1 MMQKHV
7 LVAAALACTWAGA
20 SQALEVTA
28 NGGFMSEYVFRGILQ
43 KESSAY
49 GGLDLGL
56 NGFYLGTWAADVG
69 EGLEVDLYGGYAGE
83 LGDFSYGIGATG
95 YFYTDDFDDTYREL
109 NLSAG
114 WKILTLDAAFG
125 EYENFDEPKERYT
138 FLSATVEHLGF
149 FGTLGSFSRDF
160 DGEYVEVGY
169 GNTFEPIGVDY
180 TLSFI
185 HSNKDL
191 LGEAKDSTIVLS
203 IGKSFTIR

>member
-1 MMQKHV
+1 MQKHI
-7 LVAAALACTWAGA
+7 LVTAALACTWAST

-49 GGLDLGL
+49 GGLDLDA

-95 YFYTDDFDDTYREL
+95 YFYTDDFDDTYREI

-114 WKILTLDAAFG
+114 WKFLTLDAAFG
-125 EYENFDEPKERYT
+125 EYENFDEPQEKYT

-149 FGTLGSFSRDF
+149 YGTVGSFSRDF
-160 DGEYVEVGY
+160 DGEYVEIGY